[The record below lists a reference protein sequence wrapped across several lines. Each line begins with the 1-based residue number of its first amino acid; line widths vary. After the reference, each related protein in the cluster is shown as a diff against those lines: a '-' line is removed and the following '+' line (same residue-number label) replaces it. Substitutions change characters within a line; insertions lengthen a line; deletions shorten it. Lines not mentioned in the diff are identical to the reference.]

1 MESLPKIPSPP
12 AHRWREFRIRVMP
25 VVVFF
30 AALGTVVVLWKDHLA
45 APTVMGEVEVVKADI
60 KSEKVGT
67 LADLSVKRFE
77 MVTNGQVLAKLI
89 TADDDALTASLD
101 VIEADLKRKRA
112 RMNHD
117 KERNEMNNEH

>member
-30 AALGTVVVLWKDHLA
+30 VVLWKNHLS

-67 LADLSVKRFE
+67 LANLSVTRFQL
-77 MVTNGQVLAKLI
+77 VTNGQILAKLI
-89 TADDDALTASLD
+89 TADDEALTASLD
-101 VIEADLKRKRA
+101 VIEADLKLMRA
-112 RMNHD
+112 RMNQD
-117 KERNEMNNEH
+117 QVR